1 MKVTRAGEPARDDR
15 RRFSRASRRSSREA
29 TAARGGQRM
38 IADVGAQLGLAYA
51 FVEREIALSKRYWA
65 WEIVWLV
72 YGIVTSLSVA
82 YIGLAAPAITGGQVD
97 QAAVSRFVLY
107 LLVGTIAW
115 RFLGIIFENIGE
127 VIAWERWEGTI
138 EYTFM
143 SPVPRL
149 THLLGMCAAT
159 LVRAL
164 VFSIGILAA
173 VTLFVP
179 VDLSHANVVSALVLL
194 AVGALAFVGLG
205 IASAAFP
212 LMWTE
217 KGLQMA
223 YIVQAVVLLVSGV
236 YYPVSVLPAWMQVLS
251 VVSPATYV
259 IRGMRAALMD
269 GADVATLW
277 PEVWPALVV
286 GILSIPLGLRLFV
299 AVERYAKKN
308 GRVTRSG

>member
-1 MKVTRAGEPARDDR
+1 VI
-15 RRFSRASRRSSREA
+15 SQLQ
-29 TAARGGQRM
+29 GQ
-38 IADVGAQLGLAYA
+38 IGLAYA

-97 QAAVSRFVLY
+97 ETQTSRFVLY
-107 LLVGTIAW
+107 LLIGTIAW

-164 VFSIGILAA
+164 AFSIGILVA
-173 VTLFVP
+173 VALVLP
-179 VDLSHANVVSALVLL
+179 VDLSHANVLSAIVLL
-194 AVGALAFVGLG
+194 FVGALAFIGLG

-236 YYPVSVLPAWMQVLS
+236 YYETTVLPGWMQVLS
-251 VVSPATYV
+251 TISPATYV

-269 GADVATLW
+269 GADLATLW
-277 PEVWPALVV
+277 PEIWPALVV
-286 GILSIPLGLRLFV
+286 GVLSIPLGLRLFV
-299 AVERYAKKN
+299 AVERYAKRT
-308 GRVTRSG
+308 GRLKRSG

>member
-1 MKVTRAGEPARDDR
+1 MITQLN
-15 RRFSRASRRSSREA
+15 
-29 TAARGGQRM
+29 GQ
-38 IADVGAQLGLAYA
+38 IGLAYA

-82 YIGLAAPAITGGQVD
+82 YIGLAAPEISGGQVD

-164 VFSIGILAA
+164 AFSIGILAC

-179 VDLSHANVVSALVLL
+179 VDLSHANVTSALVLL

-236 YYPVSVLPAWMQVLS
+236 YYPVSVLPAWMQLLS
-251 VVSPATYV
+251 TISPATYV

-269 GADVATLW
+269 GADLASLW

-286 GILSIPLGLRLFV
+286 GLLSIPLGLRLFI
-299 AVERYAKKN
+299 AVERYAKRT
-308 GRVTRSG
+308 GRLKRSG

>member
-1 MKVTRAGEPARDDR
+1 MI
-15 RRFSRASRRSSREA
+15 
-29 TAARGGQRM
+29 TALNGQ
-38 IADVGAQLGLAYA
+38 IGLAYA

-82 YIGLAAPAITGGQVD
+82 YIGLAAPAISGGQVD
-97 QAAVSRFVLY
+97 EAAISRFVLY

-149 THLLGMCAAT
+149 THLLGMCVAT

-164 VFSIGILAA
+164 AFSIGILAA

-179 VDLSHANVVSALVLL
+179 VDLSRANVLSALVLL

-205 IASAAFP
+205 IASASFP

-236 YYPVSVLPAWMQVLS
+236 YYPTTVLPGALQALS
-251 VVSPATYV
+251 VISPATYV
-259 IRGMRAALMD
+259 IEGMRRALLD
-269 GADVATLW
+269 GADLPSLW
-277 PEVWPALVV
+277 PFVWPALLI
-286 GILSIPLGLRLFV
+286 GALSIPVGLRLFV
-299 AVERYAKKN
+299 WAERFAKRT
-308 GRVTRSG
+308 GRLKRSG

>member
-1 MKVTRAGEPARDDR
+1 V
-15 RRFSRASRRSSREA
+15 
-29 TAARGGQRM
+29 
-38 IADVGAQLGLAYA
+38 IAQLSGQVGLAYA

-72 YGIVTSLSVA
+72 YGIVTSLSVS
-82 YIGLAAPAITGGQVD
+82 YIGLAAPAITGGEVD
-97 QAAVSRFVLY
+97 ETTTSRFVLY
-107 LLVGTIAW
+107 LLIGTIAW

-164 VFSIGILAA
+164 LFSIGILVCVAF
-173 VTLFVP
+173 FVP
-179 VDLSHANVVSALVLL
+179 VDLSHANVVSAIVLL

-236 YYPVSVLPAWMQVLS
+236 YYETTVLPGWMQVLS
-251 VVSPATYV
+251 TISPATYV
-259 IRGMRAALMD
+259 IRGMRSALMD
-269 GADVATLW
+269 GADLGTLW
-277 PEVWPALVV
+277 PQIWPALVV
-286 GILSIPLGLRLFV
+286 GVLSIPLGLRLFV
-299 AVERYAKKN
+299 AVERYAKRT
-308 GRVTRSG
+308 GRLKRSG

>member
-1 MKVTRAGEPARDDR
+1 
-15 RRFSRASRRSSREA
+15 
-29 TAARGGQRM
+29 M
-38 IADVGAQLGLAYA
+38 IAQLSGQIGLAYA

-97 QAAVSRFVLY
+97 EAAVSRFVLY
-107 LLVGTIAW
+107 LLIGTIAW

-159 LVRAL
+159 LVRSIA
-164 VFSIGILAA
+164 FSVGILACVA
-173 VTLFVP
+173 LFVP

-194 AVGALAFVGLG
+194 GVGALAFVGLG

-236 YYPVSVLPAWMQVLS
+236 YYPVDVLPAWMQVLATI
-251 VVSPATYV
+251 SPATYV

-269 GADVATLW
+269 GADIATLW

-286 GILSIPLGLRLFV
+286 GLLSIPLGLRLFV
-299 AVERYAKKN
+299 AVERYAKRT
-308 GRVTRSG
+308 GRLKRSG

>member
-1 MKVTRAGEPARDDR
+1 MI
-15 RRFSRASRRSSREA
+15 
-29 TAARGGQRM
+29 TALNGQ
-38 IADVGAQLGLAYA
+38 IGLAYA

-97 QAAVSRFVLY
+97 EAAISRFVLY

-149 THLLGMCAAT
+149 THLLGMCVAT

-164 VFSIGILAA
+164 AFSIGILAA

-179 VDLSHANVVSALVLL
+179 VDLSRANVVSALVLL

-205 IASAAFP
+205 IASASFP

-236 YYPVSVLPAWMQVLS
+236 YYPVSVLPGWMQVLS
-251 VVSPATYV
+251 TISPATYV

-269 GADVATLW
+269 GADLTTLW

-286 GILSIPLGLRLFV
+286 GVLSIPIGLRLFV
-299 AVERYAKKN
+299 AVERYAKRT
-308 GRVTRSG
+308 GRLKRSG

>member
-1 MKVTRAGEPARDDR
+1 M
-15 RRFSRASRRSSREA
+15 
-29 TAARGGQRM
+29 TAMGG
-38 IADVGAQLGLAYA
+38 QLGLAYA

-65 WEIVWLV
+65 WELVWLV

-82 YIGLAAPAITGGQVD
+82 YIGLALSEISGVAIDPATE
-97 QAAVSRFVLY
+97 SRTVLY

-143 SPVPRL
+143 SPVPRF
-149 THLLGMCAAT
+149 THLIGMCGAT
-159 LVRAL
+159 LVRASA
-164 VFSIGILAA
+164 FSIAILAA

-179 VDLSHANVVSALVLL
+179 VDLSNANVGSAVVLL

-205 IASAAFP
+205 IASASFP
-212 LMWTE
+212 LLWTE

-236 YYPVSVLPAWMQVLS
+236 YYPTSVLPAWMQVLS
-251 VVSPATYV
+251 TISPATYV
-259 IRGMRAALMD
+259 IEGMRMALLD
-269 GADVATLW
+269 GADLLTLW
-277 PEVWPALVV
+277 PKVWPALVV
-286 GILSIPLGLRLFV
+286 GVLSVPLGLRLFV
-299 AVERYAKKN
+299 EVERYAKRT
-308 GRVTRSG
+308 GRLKRSG

>member
-1 MKVTRAGEPARDDR
+1 
-15 RRFSRASRRSSREA
+15 
-29 TAARGGQRM
+29 M
-38 IADVGAQLGLAYA
+38 IAQLGGQLGLAYA
-51 FVEREIALSKRYWA
+51 FVEREIALSRRYWA
-65 WEIVWLV
+65 WEVVFLV

-82 YIGLAAPAITGGQVD
+82 YIGLAAPAISGGQVD
-97 QAAVSRFVLY
+97 EAAISRFVLY

-115 RFLGIIFENIGE
+115 RFLGIIFDNIAE

-159 LVRAL
+159 LVRASAYS
-164 VFSIGILAA
+164 VGTLAA

-179 VDLSHANVVSALVLL
+179 VDLSRANALSALVLL
-194 AVGALAFVGLG
+194 VVGALAFVGLG

-223 YIVQAVVLLVSGV
+223 YILQAVVLLVSGV
-236 YYPVSVLPAWMQVLS
+236 YYPVEILPGWLQPLAVI
-251 VVSPATYV
+251 SPATYV
-259 IRGMRAALMD
+259 IRGMRSALMD
-269 GADVATLW
+269 GADLATLW
-277 PEVWPALVV
+277 PEVWPALLV
-286 GILSIPLGLRLFV
+286 GAISIPLGLRLFV
-299 AVERYAKKN
+299 AVERYAK
-308 GRVTRSG
+308 